1 MKANI
6 KLLQVCIH
14 FLEAIIFPVFFA
26 KERKFVTKQTIHRDT
41 LKFRTLHFGD
51 KGSDSLEKFICQLY
65 GYKNESSVD
74 KVRFKMFQ
82 TKDMQDLSLVPSYI
96 SNLKYT
102 MRANYVANM
111 CINAVRLNMCLEDP
125 THHGWREDGSAEWKE
140 RYFPANLDD
149 IFSNT
154 ENLEIDD
161 DGLESI
167 DSEDFSKSSDSEFY
181 VNSENIMWLNSGL
194 FLKIFVIP
202 HFSDN

>member
-1 MKANI
+1 
-6 KLLQVCIH
+6 
-14 FLEAIIFPVFFA
+14 
-26 KERKFVTKQTIHRDT
+26 
-41 LKFRTLHFGD
+41 
-51 KGSDSLEKFICQLY
+51 
-65 GYKNESSVD
+65 
-74 KVRFKMFQ
+74 MFQ
-82 TKDMQDLSLVPSYI
+82 TKDMQDLSLVPSSI

-161 DGLESI
+161 DDLESI

-202 HFSDN
+202 HFTDH